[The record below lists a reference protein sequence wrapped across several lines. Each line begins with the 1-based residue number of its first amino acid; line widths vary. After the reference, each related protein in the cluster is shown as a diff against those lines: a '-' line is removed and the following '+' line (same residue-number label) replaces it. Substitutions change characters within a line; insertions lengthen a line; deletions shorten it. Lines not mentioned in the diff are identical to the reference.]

1 MQDYARNARQRNW
14 RNGVGFWNY
23 RIANQEFKMSVKPV
37 RQVTPPAS
45 RIWLAGLGAT
55 ALATGANAGWLWICV
70 NIFHWEIVV
79 PEAFQS
85 AVYVDATLIRVTLAT
100 AIAGVLATL
109 AAVGLAKLF
118 IGPRIWFL
126 AFGLGAGLA
135 SVYGALTLSNVSITV
150 KFSLS
155 VMHLLATFIVVL
167 PIAEALK
174 IRDSDLHRADVRYHE
189 HLESKNGDDATL
201 LAGTS
206 AATTGSVIDNQQN
219 LNETLVVPVDTPVPD
234 TSADSGSSSN

>member
-1 MQDYARNARQRNW
+1 
-14 RNGVGFWNY
+14 
-23 RIANQEFKMSVKPV
+23 MSVKPV
-37 RQVTPPAS
+37 RQVTPPAA

-55 ALATGANAGWLWICV
+55 ALAAAANAGWLWICV
-70 NIFHWEIVV
+70 NLFNWEIVV

-85 AVYVDATLIRVTLAT
+85 SVYVDASVLRVTIAT

-126 AFGLGAGLA
+126 VLGLGAGLA
-135 SVYGALTLSNVSITV
+135 SVYGALTLANVSFSV

-155 VMHLLATFIVVL
+155 VMHLLATFLVVL

-189 HLESKNGDDATL
+189 HLDSKNSSDTTFI
-201 LAGTS
+201 AGST
-206 AATTGSVIDNQQN
+206 AATTGTVTDTPQN
-219 LNETLVVPVDTPVPD
+219 LNDTIIAPIDSPTPD
-234 TSADSGSSSN
+234 VSSSFDGSGFSDGGSSSN

>member
-1 MQDYARNARQRNW
+1 
-14 RNGVGFWNY
+14 
-23 RIANQEFKMSVKPV
+23 MSVKPV

-45 RIWLAGLGAT
+45 RIWLVGLGAT

-85 AVYVDATLIRVTLAT
+85 AVYVDATLLRVTLST
-100 AIAGVLATL
+100 AIAGALATL

-126 AFGLGAGLA
+126 AFGLGVGLA
-135 SVYGALTLSNVSITV
+135 SVYGALTLANVSFTV

-189 HLESKNGDDATL
+189 HLESKNVDDVTFIAGAT
-201 LAGTS
+201 ASASAS
-206 AATTGSVIDNQQN
+206 AAVIDNHPN
-219 LNETLVVPVDTPVPD
+219 LNDTIIAPLDTPTPD
-234 TSADSGSSSN
+234 ASGSSGGGSSSD

>member
-1 MQDYARNARQRNW
+1 
-14 RNGVGFWNY
+14 
-23 RIANQEFKMSVKPV
+23 MSVKPV
-37 RQVTPPAS
+37 RQVTPPAA

-55 ALATGANAGWLWICV
+55 ALAAGANAGWLWICV
-70 NIFHWEIVV
+70 NLFNWEIVV

-85 AVYVDATLIRVTLAT
+85 AVYVDASLLRVTVAT

-109 AAVGLAKLF
+109 VAVGLAKLF

-126 AFGLGAGLA
+126 VIGLGGGLA
-135 SVYGALTLSNVSITV
+135 SVYGALTLTGVSFSV

-155 VMHLLATFIVVL
+155 VMHLLATFLVVL

-189 HLESKNGDDATL
+189 HLESKNSDDTTFI
-201 LAGTS
+201 AGSTG
-206 AATTGSVIDNQQN
+206 ATTSSAIDAPKN
-219 LNETLVVPVDTPVPD
+219 LNDTMVVPKDSPTPDASGV
-234 TSADSGSSSN
+234 ADSGSTSAD

>member
-1 MQDYARNARQRNW
+1 
-14 RNGVGFWNY
+14 
-23 RIANQEFKMSVKPV
+23 MSVKPV

-55 ALATGANAGWLWICV
+55 ALAAGANAGWLWICV
-70 NIFHWEIVV
+70 NLFKWEIVV

-85 AVYVDATLIRVTLAT
+85 AVYVDASVLRVTIAT

-109 AAVGLAKLF
+109 VAVGLAKLF

-126 AFGLGAGLA
+126 AIGLGAGFA
-135 SVYGALTLSNVSITV
+135 SVYGVLTLSDVSFSV

-155 VMHLLATFIVVL
+155 VMHLLATFLVVL

-189 HLESKNGDDATL
+189 HLESKNSDDTTFI
-201 LAGTS
+201 AGSTAASTS
-206 AATTGSVIDNQQN
+206 SEIDAPKN
-219 LNETLVVPVDTPVPD
+219 LNDTIVAPLDSPTPD
-234 TSADSGSSSN
+234 ASGSFDGGGSAD